1 MNIPTFAAIKQ
12 QIHKHIFYMRLN
24 NIKKVFLAFSALLSA
39 MSMSAAERFVSFK
52 QGDLLINGNDKVEI
66 YMDANDCRGVSYA
79 ANALVRDISKVS
91 GSQATITS
99 NRKATIL
106 VGTIGMKCKKFLAA
120 AAACLMVAGL
130 AACGNKPSTPS
141 NPDEKVFQIGIVQL
155 AEHPALDEATR
166 GFKEFLTEKL
176 GDKVQFNV
184 QNAQGEQTN
193 CTTIVNQFV
202 SSKVDLIM
210 ANATNAVKAAR
221 EATSDIPVVGTSVTD
236 YVSSG
241 LVASNE
247 APGANVTGASDMNPV
262 NVQVQL
268 MKTLCPE
275 VKTVG
280 IVINSGEEN
289 SAIQAEEAKTAFE
302 AEGFTVKIYSVA
314 DTNEIQTVVTA
325 ACNEVD
331 AFYEPTDNLIAA
343 NVPTMSNITTAAG
356 KPVIC
361 GEGGMC
367 ESGFL
372 ATYAISYYELGR
384 AAGEQAYNILV
395 NGADPATTPIFFFDV
410 SNLSLVINEENAAE
424 LGITIPEELK

>member
-1 MNIPTFAAIKQ
+1 
-12 QIHKHIFYMRLN
+12 
-24 NIKKVFLAFSALLSA
+24 
-39 MSMSAAERFVSFK
+39 
-52 QGDLLINGNDKVEI
+52 
-66 YMDANDCRGVSYA
+66 
-79 ANALVRDISKVS
+79 
-91 GSQATITS
+91 
-99 NRKATIL
+99 
-106 VGTIGMKCKKFLAA
+106 MKCKKFLAA

-176 GDKVQFNV
+176 GDKVQFSV

-221 EATSDIPVVGTSVTD
+221 EATSDIPIVGTSVTD
-236 YVSSG
+236 YVSIG

-262 NVQVQL
+262 TVQVDL

-302 AEGFTVKIYSVA
+302 AEGFAVKIYSVA

-384 AAGEQAYNILV
+384 AAGEQAFNILV

-410 SNLSLVINEENAAE
+410 SNLSLVVNEQNAAE

>member
-1 MNIPTFAAIKQ
+1 
-12 QIHKHIFYMRLN
+12 
-24 NIKKVFLAFSALLSA
+24 
-39 MSMSAAERFVSFK
+39 
-52 QGDLLINGNDKVEI
+52 
-66 YMDANDCRGVSYA
+66 
-79 ANALVRDISKVS
+79 
-91 GSQATITS
+91 
-99 NRKATIL
+99 
-106 VGTIGMKCKKFLAA
+106 MKCKKFLAA

-130 AACGNKPSTPS
+130 AACGNEPSTPS

-236 YVSSG
+236 YVFSG

-302 AEGFTVKIYSVA
+302 AEGFAVKIYSVA

-384 AAGEQAYNILV
+384 AAGEQAFNILV

>member
-1 MNIPTFAAIKQ
+1 
-12 QIHKHIFYMRLN
+12 
-24 NIKKVFLAFSALLSA
+24 
-39 MSMSAAERFVSFK
+39 
-52 QGDLLINGNDKVEI
+52 
-66 YMDANDCRGVSYA
+66 
-79 ANALVRDISKVS
+79 
-91 GSQATITS
+91 
-99 NRKATIL
+99 
-106 VGTIGMKCKKFLAA
+106 MKCKKFLAA

-130 AACGNKPSTPS
+130 AACGNEPSTPS

-262 NVQVQL
+262 TVQVDL

-302 AEGFTVKIYSVA
+302 AEGFAVKIYSVA

-372 ATYAISYYELGR
+372 VTYAISYYELGR
-384 AAGEQAYNILV
+384 AAGEQAFNILV
-395 NGADPATTPIFFFDV
+395 NGADPTTTPIFFFDV

>member
-1 MNIPTFAAIKQ
+1 
-12 QIHKHIFYMRLN
+12 
-24 NIKKVFLAFSALLSA
+24 
-39 MSMSAAERFVSFK
+39 
-52 QGDLLINGNDKVEI
+52 
-66 YMDANDCRGVSYA
+66 
-79 ANALVRDISKVS
+79 
-91 GSQATITS
+91 
-99 NRKATIL
+99 
-106 VGTIGMKCKKFLAA
+106 MKCKKFLAA

-130 AACGNKPSTPS
+130 AACGNEPSTPS

-289 SAIQAEEAKTAFE
+289 SAIQAEEAKTAFG
-302 AEGFTVKIYSVA
+302 AEGFAVKIYSVA

-367 ESGFL
+367 DSGFL

-424 LGITIPEELK
+424 LGFTIPEELK

>member
-1 MNIPTFAAIKQ
+1 
-12 QIHKHIFYMRLN
+12 
-24 NIKKVFLAFSALLSA
+24 
-39 MSMSAAERFVSFK
+39 
-52 QGDLLINGNDKVEI
+52 
-66 YMDANDCRGVSYA
+66 
-79 ANALVRDISKVS
+79 
-91 GSQATITS
+91 
-99 NRKATIL
+99 
-106 VGTIGMKCKKFLAA
+106 MKCKKFLAA

-130 AACGNKPSTPS
+130 AACGNEPSTPS

-236 YVSSG
+236 YVFSG

-302 AEGFTVKIYSVA
+302 AEGFAVKIYSVA

>member
-1 MNIPTFAAIKQ
+1 
-12 QIHKHIFYMRLN
+12 
-24 NIKKVFLAFSALLSA
+24 
-39 MSMSAAERFVSFK
+39 
-52 QGDLLINGNDKVEI
+52 
-66 YMDANDCRGVSYA
+66 
-79 ANALVRDISKVS
+79 
-91 GSQATITS
+91 
-99 NRKATIL
+99 
-106 VGTIGMKCKKFLAA
+106 MKCKKFLAA

-155 AEHPALDEATR
+155 VEHNALDEATR

-221 EATSDIPVVGTSVTD
+221 EATSDIPIVGTSVTD
-236 YVSSG
+236 YVFSG

-372 ATYAISYYELGR
+372 ATYAISYYDLGR

>member
-1 MNIPTFAAIKQ
+1 
-12 QIHKHIFYMRLN
+12 
-24 NIKKVFLAFSALLSA
+24 
-39 MSMSAAERFVSFK
+39 
-52 QGDLLINGNDKVEI
+52 
-66 YMDANDCRGVSYA
+66 
-79 ANALVRDISKVS
+79 
-91 GSQATITS
+91 
-99 NRKATIL
+99 
-106 VGTIGMKCKKFLAA
+106 MKCKKFLAA

-155 AEHPALDEATR
+155 VEHPALDEATR

-176 GDKVQFNV
+176 GDKVQFSV

-236 YVSSG
+236 YVFSG

-302 AEGFTVKIYSVA
+302 AEGFAVKIYSVA

-384 AAGEQAYNILV
+384 AAGEQAFNILV

>member
-1 MNIPTFAAIKQ
+1 
-12 QIHKHIFYMRLN
+12 
-24 NIKKVFLAFSALLSA
+24 
-39 MSMSAAERFVSFK
+39 
-52 QGDLLINGNDKVEI
+52 
-66 YMDANDCRGVSYA
+66 
-79 ANALVRDISKVS
+79 
-91 GSQATITS
+91 
-99 NRKATIL
+99 
-106 VGTIGMKCKKFLAA
+106 MKCKKFLAA

-221 EATSDIPVVGTSVTD
+221 EATSDIPIVGTSVTD
-236 YVSSG
+236 YVFSG

-384 AAGEQAYNILV
+384 AAGEQAFNILV

-410 SNLSLVINEENAAE
+410 SQLTLVVNEQNAAE

>member
-1 MNIPTFAAIKQ
+1 
-12 QIHKHIFYMRLN
+12 
-24 NIKKVFLAFSALLSA
+24 
-39 MSMSAAERFVSFK
+39 
-52 QGDLLINGNDKVEI
+52 
-66 YMDANDCRGVSYA
+66 
-79 ANALVRDISKVS
+79 
-91 GSQATITS
+91 
-99 NRKATIL
+99 
-106 VGTIGMKCKKFLAA
+106 MKCKKFLAA

-130 AACGNKPSTPS
+130 AACGSEPTPTTT
-141 NPDEKVFQIGIVQL
+141 NDGEKVFQIGIVQL
-155 AEHPALDEATR
+155 VEHNALDEATR

-202 SSKVDLIM
+202 ASKVDLIM

-262 NVQVQL
+262 SVQVDL
-268 MKTLCPE
+268 MKTLCPD

-289 SAIQAEEAKTAFE
+289 SAVQAEEAKTAFE

-384 AAGEQAYNILV
+384 AAGQQAYDILV

-410 SNLSLVINEENAAE
+410 SNLTLVVNEENAAE
-424 LGITIPEELK
+424 LGITIPEALK

>member
-1 MNIPTFAAIKQ
+1 
-12 QIHKHIFYMRLN
+12 
-24 NIKKVFLAFSALLSA
+24 
-39 MSMSAAERFVSFK
+39 
-52 QGDLLINGNDKVEI
+52 
-66 YMDANDCRGVSYA
+66 
-79 ANALVRDISKVS
+79 
-91 GSQATITS
+91 
-99 NRKATIL
+99 
-106 VGTIGMKCKKFLAA
+106 MKCKKFLAA

-130 AACGNKPSTPS
+130 AACGNEPSTPS

-155 AEHPALDEATR
+155 AEHPAMDEATR

-176 GDKVQFNV
+176 GDKVQFSV

-236 YVSSG
+236 YVSTG
-241 LVASNE
+241 LVAINE

-262 NVQVQL
+262 TVQVDL

-302 AEGFTVKIYSVA
+302 AEGFAVKIYSVA

>member
-1 MNIPTFAAIKQ
+1 
-12 QIHKHIFYMRLN
+12 
-24 NIKKVFLAFSALLSA
+24 
-39 MSMSAAERFVSFK
+39 
-52 QGDLLINGNDKVEI
+52 
-66 YMDANDCRGVSYA
+66 
-79 ANALVRDISKVS
+79 
-91 GSQATITS
+91 
-99 NRKATIL
+99 
-106 VGTIGMKCKKFLAA
+106 MKCKKFLAA

-236 YVSSG
+236 YVFSG

-302 AEGFTVKIYSVA
+302 AEGFAVKIYSVA

-384 AAGEQAYNILV
+384 AAGEQAFNILV

>member
-1 MNIPTFAAIKQ
+1 
-12 QIHKHIFYMRLN
+12 
-24 NIKKVFLAFSALLSA
+24 
-39 MSMSAAERFVSFK
+39 
-52 QGDLLINGNDKVEI
+52 
-66 YMDANDCRGVSYA
+66 
-79 ANALVRDISKVS
+79 
-91 GSQATITS
+91 
-99 NRKATIL
+99 
-106 VGTIGMKCKKFLAA
+106 MKCKKFLAA

-130 AACGNKPSTPS
+130 AACGNEPSTPS

-155 AEHPALDEATR
+155 VEHPALDEATR

-176 GDKVQFNV
+176 GDKVQFSV

-221 EATSDIPVVGTSVTD
+221 EATSDIPIVGTSVTD
-236 YVSSG
+236 YVFSG

-302 AEGFTVKIYSVA
+302 AEGFAVKIYSVA

-384 AAGEQAYNILV
+384 AAGEQAFNILV

-410 SNLSLVINEENAAE
+410 SQLTLVVNEQNAAE

>member
-1 MNIPTFAAIKQ
+1 
-12 QIHKHIFYMRLN
+12 
-24 NIKKVFLAFSALLSA
+24 
-39 MSMSAAERFVSFK
+39 
-52 QGDLLINGNDKVEI
+52 
-66 YMDANDCRGVSYA
+66 
-79 ANALVRDISKVS
+79 
-91 GSQATITS
+91 
-99 NRKATIL
+99 
-106 VGTIGMKCKKFLAA
+106 MKCKKFLAA

-130 AACGNKPSTPS
+130 AACGNEPSTPS

-155 AEHPALDEATR
+155 VEHNALDEATR

-221 EATSDIPVVGTSVTD
+221 EATSDIPIVGTSVTD

-302 AEGFTVKIYSVA
+302 AEGFAVKIYSVA

-384 AAGEQAYNILV
+384 AAGEQAFNILV

-410 SNLSLVINEENAAE
+410 SQLTLVVNEQNAAE

>member
-1 MNIPTFAAIKQ
+1 
-12 QIHKHIFYMRLN
+12 
-24 NIKKVFLAFSALLSA
+24 
-39 MSMSAAERFVSFK
+39 
-52 QGDLLINGNDKVEI
+52 
-66 YMDANDCRGVSYA
+66 
-79 ANALVRDISKVS
+79 
-91 GSQATITS
+91 
-99 NRKATIL
+99 
-106 VGTIGMKCKKFLAA
+106 MKCKKFLAA

-130 AACGNKPSTPS
+130 AACGNEPSTPS

-262 NVQVQL
+262 TVQVDL
-268 MKTLCPE
+268 MKTLCPAF
-275 VKTVG
+275 KTVG
-280 IVINSGEEN
+280 FVVNSGDEN
-289 SAIQAEEAKTAFE
+289 SAIQVEEAKTAFE
-302 AEGFTVKIYSVA
+302 AEGFAVKIYSVA

>member
-1 MNIPTFAAIKQ
+1 MK
-12 QIHKHIFYMRLN
+12 M
-24 NIKKVFLAFSALLSA
+24 KKL
-39 MSMSAAERFVSFK
+39 
-52 QGDLLINGNDKVEI
+52 
-66 YMDANDCRGVSYA
+66 
-79 ANALVRDISKVS
+79 
-91 GSQATITS
+91 
-99 NRKATIL
+99 
-106 VGTIGMKCKKFLAA
+106 LAA
-120 AAACLMVAGL
+120 AAACLMVAGMT
-130 AACGNKPSTPS
+130 ACGSQPTPTPS
-141 NPDEKVFQIGIVQL
+141 NDGEKVFQIGICQL
-155 AEHPALDEATR
+155 VEHPALDEATR
-166 GFKEFLTEKL
+166 GFREFLTEKL
-176 GDKVQFNV
+176 GDKVQFNE

-202 SSKVDLIM
+202 SAKVDLIM

-247 APGANVTGASDMNPV
+247 APGANVTGASDLNPV
-262 NVQVQL
+262 TVQVDL
-268 MKTLCPE
+268 MKTLCPD

-302 AEGFTVKIYSVA
+302 NAGFTVKIYSVA

-424 LGITIPEELK
+424 LGITVPEALK

>member
-1 MNIPTFAAIKQ
+1 
-12 QIHKHIFYMRLN
+12 
-24 NIKKVFLAFSALLSA
+24 
-39 MSMSAAERFVSFK
+39 
-52 QGDLLINGNDKVEI
+52 
-66 YMDANDCRGVSYA
+66 
-79 ANALVRDISKVS
+79 
-91 GSQATITS
+91 
-99 NRKATIL
+99 
-106 VGTIGMKCKKFLAA
+106 MKCKKFLAA

-262 NVQVQL
+262 TVQVDL

-302 AEGFTVKIYSVA
+302 AEGFAVKIYSVA

-384 AAGEQAYNILV
+384 AAGEQAFNILV

-410 SNLSLVINEENAAE
+410 SNLSLVINEQVAAD
-424 LGITIPEELK
+424 LGITIPEALQ

>member
-1 MNIPTFAAIKQ
+1 
-12 QIHKHIFYMRLN
+12 
-24 NIKKVFLAFSALLSA
+24 
-39 MSMSAAERFVSFK
+39 
-52 QGDLLINGNDKVEI
+52 
-66 YMDANDCRGVSYA
+66 
-79 ANALVRDISKVS
+79 
-91 GSQATITS
+91 
-99 NRKATIL
+99 
-106 VGTIGMKCKKFLAA
+106 MKCKKFLAA

-130 AACGNKPSTPS
+130 AACGNEPSTPS

-155 AEHPALDEATR
+155 VEHNALDEATR

-236 YVSSG
+236 YVFSG

-262 NVQVQL
+262 TVQVDL

-302 AEGFTVKIYSVA
+302 AEGFAVKIYSVA

-384 AAGEQAYNILV
+384 AAGEQAFNILV

-410 SNLSLVINEENAAE
+410 SQLTLVVNEQNAAE

>member
-1 MNIPTFAAIKQ
+1 
-12 QIHKHIFYMRLN
+12 
-24 NIKKVFLAFSALLSA
+24 
-39 MSMSAAERFVSFK
+39 
-52 QGDLLINGNDKVEI
+52 
-66 YMDANDCRGVSYA
+66 
-79 ANALVRDISKVS
+79 
-91 GSQATITS
+91 
-99 NRKATIL
+99 
-106 VGTIGMKCKKFLAA
+106 MKCKKFLAA

-130 AACGNKPSTPS
+130 AACGNKPSTPV

-176 GDKVQFNV
+176 GDKVQFSV

-236 YVSSG
+236 YVFSG

-302 AEGFTVKIYSVA
+302 AEGFAVKIYSVA

-384 AAGEQAYNILV
+384 AAGEQAFNILV

-410 SNLSLVINEENAAE
+410 SQLTLVVNEQNAAE

>member
-1 MNIPTFAAIKQ
+1 
-12 QIHKHIFYMRLN
+12 
-24 NIKKVFLAFSALLSA
+24 
-39 MSMSAAERFVSFK
+39 
-52 QGDLLINGNDKVEI
+52 
-66 YMDANDCRGVSYA
+66 
-79 ANALVRDISKVS
+79 
-91 GSQATITS
+91 
-99 NRKATIL
+99 
-106 VGTIGMKCKKFLAA
+106 MKCKKFFAA

-130 AACGNKPSTPS
+130 AACGNEPSTPS

-221 EATSDIPVVGTSVTD
+221 EATSDIPIVGTSVTD
-236 YVSSG
+236 YVFSG

-302 AEGFTVKIYSVA
+302 AEGFAVKIYSVA

-384 AAGEQAYNILV
+384 AAGEQAFNILV

-410 SNLSLVINEENAAE
+410 SQLTLVVNEQNAAE

>member
-1 MNIPTFAAIKQ
+1 
-12 QIHKHIFYMRLN
+12 
-24 NIKKVFLAFSALLSA
+24 
-39 MSMSAAERFVSFK
+39 
-52 QGDLLINGNDKVEI
+52 
-66 YMDANDCRGVSYA
+66 
-79 ANALVRDISKVS
+79 
-91 GSQATITS
+91 
-99 NRKATIL
+99 
-106 VGTIGMKCKKFLAA
+106 MKCKKFLAA

-130 AACGNKPSTPS
+130 AACGNEPSTPS

-236 YVSSG
+236 YVFSG

-367 ESGFL
+367 DSGFL

>member
-1 MNIPTFAAIKQ
+1 
-12 QIHKHIFYMRLN
+12 
-24 NIKKVFLAFSALLSA
+24 
-39 MSMSAAERFVSFK
+39 
-52 QGDLLINGNDKVEI
+52 
-66 YMDANDCRGVSYA
+66 
-79 ANALVRDISKVS
+79 
-91 GSQATITS
+91 
-99 NRKATIL
+99 
-106 VGTIGMKCKKFLAA
+106 MKCKKFFAA
-120 AAACLMVAGL
+120 AAACLMVAGF
-130 AACGNKPSTPS
+130 AACGNEPTPV

-155 AEHPALDEATR
+155 VEHNALDEATR
-166 GFKEFLTEKL
+166 GFQEFLTEKL

-184 QNAQGEQTN
+184 QN
-193 CTTIVNQFV
+193 VNQFV

-221 EATSDIPVVGTSVTD
+221 EATSDIPIVGTSVTD
-236 YVSSG
+236 YVFSG

-262 NVQVQL
+262 TVQVDL

-384 AAGEQAYNILV
+384 AAGEQAFNILV

-410 SNLSLVINEENAAE
+410 SQLTLVVNEQNAAE

>member
-1 MNIPTFAAIKQ
+1 
-12 QIHKHIFYMRLN
+12 
-24 NIKKVFLAFSALLSA
+24 
-39 MSMSAAERFVSFK
+39 
-52 QGDLLINGNDKVEI
+52 
-66 YMDANDCRGVSYA
+66 
-79 ANALVRDISKVS
+79 
-91 GSQATITS
+91 
-99 NRKATIL
+99 
-106 VGTIGMKCKKFLAA
+106 MKCKKFLAA

-130 AACGNKPSTPS
+130 AACGNEPSTPS

-155 AEHPALDEATR
+155 AEHPAMDEATR

-236 YVSSG
+236 YVSCG

-262 NVQVQL
+262 TVQVDL

-302 AEGFTVKIYSVA
+302 AEGFAVKIYSVA

-384 AAGEQAYNILV
+384 AAGEQAFNILV

>member
-1 MNIPTFAAIKQ
+1 
-12 QIHKHIFYMRLN
+12 
-24 NIKKVFLAFSALLSA
+24 
-39 MSMSAAERFVSFK
+39 
-52 QGDLLINGNDKVEI
+52 
-66 YMDANDCRGVSYA
+66 
-79 ANALVRDISKVS
+79 
-91 GSQATITS
+91 
-99 NRKATIL
+99 
-106 VGTIGMKCKKFLAA
+106 
-120 AAACLMVAGL
+120 
-130 AACGNKPSTPS
+130 
-141 NPDEKVFQIGIVQL
+141 
-155 AEHPALDEATR
+155 
-166 GFKEFLTEKL
+166 
-176 GDKVQFNV
+176 
-184 QNAQGEQTN
+184 
-193 CTTIVNQFV
+193 
-202 SSKVDLIM
+202 M

-221 EATSDIPVVGTSVTD
+221 EATSDIPIVGTSVTD

-302 AEGFTVKIYSVA
+302 AEGFAVKIYSVA

-384 AAGEQAYNILV
+384 AAGEQAFNILV

-424 LGITIPEELK
+424 LGITIPEDLK

>member
-1 MNIPTFAAIKQ
+1 
-12 QIHKHIFYMRLN
+12 
-24 NIKKVFLAFSALLSA
+24 
-39 MSMSAAERFVSFK
+39 
-52 QGDLLINGNDKVEI
+52 
-66 YMDANDCRGVSYA
+66 
-79 ANALVRDISKVS
+79 
-91 GSQATITS
+91 
-99 NRKATIL
+99 
-106 VGTIGMKCKKFLAA
+106 MKCKKFLAA
-120 AAACLMVAGL
+120 AAACLMVAGMT
-130 AACGNKPSTPS
+130 ACGDNNTPTPS

-236 YVSSG
+236 YVFSG

-247 APGANVTGASDMNPV
+247 APGANVTGVSDMNPV
-262 NVQVQL
+262 TVQVDL

-302 AEGFTVKIYSVA
+302 AEGFAVKIYSVA

-384 AAGEQAYNILV
+384 AAGEQAFNILV

-410 SNLSLVINEENAAE
+410 SQLTLVVNEQNAAE

>member
-1 MNIPTFAAIKQ
+1 
-12 QIHKHIFYMRLN
+12 
-24 NIKKVFLAFSALLSA
+24 
-39 MSMSAAERFVSFK
+39 
-52 QGDLLINGNDKVEI
+52 
-66 YMDANDCRGVSYA
+66 
-79 ANALVRDISKVS
+79 
-91 GSQATITS
+91 
-99 NRKATIL
+99 
-106 VGTIGMKCKKFLAA
+106 MKCKKFLAA

-130 AACGNKPSTPS
+130 AACGNEPSTPS

-166 GFKEFLTEKL
+166 GFKDFLTEKL

-236 YVSSG
+236 YVFSG

-302 AEGFTVKIYSVA
+302 AEGFAVKIYSVA

-384 AAGEQAYNILV
+384 AAGEQAFNILV

-410 SNLSLVINEENAAE
+410 SQLTLVVNEQNAAE

>member
-1 MNIPTFAAIKQ
+1 
-12 QIHKHIFYMRLN
+12 
-24 NIKKVFLAFSALLSA
+24 
-39 MSMSAAERFVSFK
+39 
-52 QGDLLINGNDKVEI
+52 
-66 YMDANDCRGVSYA
+66 
-79 ANALVRDISKVS
+79 
-91 GSQATITS
+91 
-99 NRKATIL
+99 
-106 VGTIGMKCKKFLAA
+106 MKCKKFLAA

-130 AACGNKPSTPS
+130 AACGNEPSTPS

-236 YVSSG
+236 YVFSG

-367 ESGFL
+367 DSGFL

-424 LGITIPEELK
+424 LGITSPEELK

>member
-1 MNIPTFAAIKQ
+1 
-12 QIHKHIFYMRLN
+12 
-24 NIKKVFLAFSALLSA
+24 
-39 MSMSAAERFVSFK
+39 
-52 QGDLLINGNDKVEI
+52 
-66 YMDANDCRGVSYA
+66 
-79 ANALVRDISKVS
+79 
-91 GSQATITS
+91 
-99 NRKATIL
+99 
-106 VGTIGMKCKKFLAA
+106 MKCKKFLAA

-236 YVSSG
+236 YVFSG

-331 AFYEPTDNLIAA
+331 AFYEPTDNLIAS

-384 AAGEQAYNILV
+384 AAGEQAFNILV

-410 SNLSLVINEENAAE
+410 SQLTLVVNEQNAAE

>member
-1 MNIPTFAAIKQ
+1 
-12 QIHKHIFYMRLN
+12 
-24 NIKKVFLAFSALLSA
+24 
-39 MSMSAAERFVSFK
+39 
-52 QGDLLINGNDKVEI
+52 
-66 YMDANDCRGVSYA
+66 
-79 ANALVRDISKVS
+79 
-91 GSQATITS
+91 
-99 NRKATIL
+99 
-106 VGTIGMKCKKFLAA
+106 MKCKKFFAA
-120 AAACLMVAGL
+120 AAACLMVAGF
-130 AACGNKPSTPS
+130 AACGNEPSTPS

-166 GFKEFLTEKL
+166 GFQEFLTEKL

-221 EATSDIPVVGTSVTD
+221 EATSDIPIVGTSVTD
-236 YVSSG
+236 YVFSG

-302 AEGFTVKIYSVA
+302 AEGFAVKIYSVA

>member
-1 MNIPTFAAIKQ
+1 
-12 QIHKHIFYMRLN
+12 
-24 NIKKVFLAFSALLSA
+24 
-39 MSMSAAERFVSFK
+39 
-52 QGDLLINGNDKVEI
+52 
-66 YMDANDCRGVSYA
+66 
-79 ANALVRDISKVS
+79 
-91 GSQATITS
+91 
-99 NRKATIL
+99 
-106 VGTIGMKCKKFLAA
+106 MKRKKFLAA

-130 AACGNKPSTPS
+130 AACGNEPSTPS

-236 YVSSG
+236 YVFSG

-302 AEGFTVKIYSVA
+302 AEGFAVKIYSVA

-384 AAGEQAYNILV
+384 AAGEQAFNILV

>member
-1 MNIPTFAAIKQ
+1 
-12 QIHKHIFYMRLN
+12 
-24 NIKKVFLAFSALLSA
+24 
-39 MSMSAAERFVSFK
+39 
-52 QGDLLINGNDKVEI
+52 
-66 YMDANDCRGVSYA
+66 
-79 ANALVRDISKVS
+79 
-91 GSQATITS
+91 
-99 NRKATIL
+99 
-106 VGTIGMKCKKFLAA
+106 MKCKKFLAA

-130 AACGNKPSTPS
+130 AACGNEPSTPS

-221 EATSDIPVVGTSVTD
+221 EATSDIPIVGTSVTD
-236 YVSSG
+236 YVYSG

-302 AEGFTVKIYSVA
+302 AEGFAVKIYSVA

-410 SNLSLVINEENAAE
+410 SQLTLVVNEQNAAE

>member
-1 MNIPTFAAIKQ
+1 
-12 QIHKHIFYMRLN
+12 
-24 NIKKVFLAFSALLSA
+24 
-39 MSMSAAERFVSFK
+39 
-52 QGDLLINGNDKVEI
+52 
-66 YMDANDCRGVSYA
+66 
-79 ANALVRDISKVS
+79 
-91 GSQATITS
+91 
-99 NRKATIL
+99 
-106 VGTIGMKCKKFLAA
+106 MKCKKFLAA

-130 AACGNKPSTPS
+130 AACGNEPSTPS

-155 AEHPALDEATR
+155 VEHPALDEATR

-176 GDKVQFNV
+176 GDKVQFSV

-236 YVSSG
+236 YVFSG

-302 AEGFTVKIYSVA
+302 AEGFAVKIYSVA

-384 AAGEQAYNILV
+384 AAGEQAFNILV

>member
-1 MNIPTFAAIKQ
+1 
-12 QIHKHIFYMRLN
+12 
-24 NIKKVFLAFSALLSA
+24 
-39 MSMSAAERFVSFK
+39 
-52 QGDLLINGNDKVEI
+52 
-66 YMDANDCRGVSYA
+66 
-79 ANALVRDISKVS
+79 
-91 GSQATITS
+91 
-99 NRKATIL
+99 
-106 VGTIGMKCKKFLAA
+106 MKCKKFLAA

-130 AACGNKPSTPS
+130 AACGNEPSTPV

-155 AEHPALDEATR
+155 VEHNALDEATR
-166 GFKEFLTEKL
+166 GFQEFLTEKL

-221 EATSDIPVVGTSVTD
+221 EATSDIPIVGTSVTD
-236 YVSSG
+236 YVFSG

-302 AEGFTVKIYSVA
+302 AEGFAVKIYSVA

-384 AAGEQAYNILV
+384 AAGEQAFNILV

-410 SNLSLVINEENAAE
+410 SQLTLVVNEQNAAE

>member
-1 MNIPTFAAIKQ
+1 
-12 QIHKHIFYMRLN
+12 
-24 NIKKVFLAFSALLSA
+24 
-39 MSMSAAERFVSFK
+39 
-52 QGDLLINGNDKVEI
+52 
-66 YMDANDCRGVSYA
+66 
-79 ANALVRDISKVS
+79 
-91 GSQATITS
+91 
-99 NRKATIL
+99 
-106 VGTIGMKCKKFLAA
+106 MKCKKFLAA

-155 AEHPALDEATR
+155 VEHPALDEATR

-176 GDKVQFNV
+176 GDKVQFSV

-236 YVSSG
+236 YVFSG

-262 NVQVQL
+262 TVQVDL

-275 VKTVG
+275 AKTVG

-302 AEGFTVKIYSVA
+302 AEGFAVKIYSVA

-367 ESGFL
+367 DSGFL

-410 SNLSLVINEENAAE
+410 SNLTLVINEENAAE

>member
-1 MNIPTFAAIKQ
+1 
-12 QIHKHIFYMRLN
+12 
-24 NIKKVFLAFSALLSA
+24 
-39 MSMSAAERFVSFK
+39 
-52 QGDLLINGNDKVEI
+52 
-66 YMDANDCRGVSYA
+66 
-79 ANALVRDISKVS
+79 
-91 GSQATITS
+91 
-99 NRKATIL
+99 
-106 VGTIGMKCKKFLAA
+106 MKCKKFLAA

-130 AACGNKPSTPS
+130 AACGNEPSTPS

-166 GFKEFLTEKL
+166 GFKDFLTEKL

-262 NVQVQL
+262 TVQVDL

-302 AEGFTVKIYSVA
+302 AEGFAVKIYSVA

-384 AAGEQAYNILV
+384 AAGEQAFNILV

-410 SNLSLVINEENAAE
+410 SQLTLVVNEQNAAE

>member
-1 MNIPTFAAIKQ
+1 
-12 QIHKHIFYMRLN
+12 
-24 NIKKVFLAFSALLSA
+24 
-39 MSMSAAERFVSFK
+39 
-52 QGDLLINGNDKVEI
+52 
-66 YMDANDCRGVSYA
+66 
-79 ANALVRDISKVS
+79 
-91 GSQATITS
+91 
-99 NRKATIL
+99 
-106 VGTIGMKCKKFLAA
+106 MKCKKFLAA

-130 AACGNKPSTPS
+130 AACGNEPSTPS

-236 YVSSG
+236 YVFSG

-302 AEGFTVKIYSVA
+302 AEGFAVKIYSVA

-367 ESGFL
+367 DSGFL

>member
-1 MNIPTFAAIKQ
+1 
-12 QIHKHIFYMRLN
+12 
-24 NIKKVFLAFSALLSA
+24 
-39 MSMSAAERFVSFK
+39 
-52 QGDLLINGNDKVEI
+52 
-66 YMDANDCRGVSYA
+66 
-79 ANALVRDISKVS
+79 
-91 GSQATITS
+91 
-99 NRKATIL
+99 
-106 VGTIGMKCKKFLAA
+106 MKCKKFFAA

-130 AACGNKPSTPS
+130 AACGNEPSTPS

-236 YVSSG
+236 YVFSG

-302 AEGFTVKIYSVA
+302 AEGFAVKIYSVA

-384 AAGEQAYNILV
+384 AAGEQAFNILV

-410 SNLSLVINEENAAE
+410 SQLTLVVNEQNAAE

>member
-1 MNIPTFAAIKQ
+1 
-12 QIHKHIFYMRLN
+12 
-24 NIKKVFLAFSALLSA
+24 
-39 MSMSAAERFVSFK
+39 
-52 QGDLLINGNDKVEI
+52 
-66 YMDANDCRGVSYA
+66 
-79 ANALVRDISKVS
+79 
-91 GSQATITS
+91 
-99 NRKATIL
+99 
-106 VGTIGMKCKKFLAA
+106 MKCKKFLAA

-221 EATSDIPVVGTSVTD
+221 EATSDIPIVGTSVTD
-236 YVSSG
+236 YVFSG

-262 NVQVQL
+262 TVQVDL

-302 AEGFTVKIYSVA
+302 AEGFAVKIYSVA

-384 AAGEQAYNILV
+384 AAGEQAFNILV

-410 SNLSLVINEENAAE
+410 SQLTLVVNEQNAAE

>member
-1 MNIPTFAAIKQ
+1 
-12 QIHKHIFYMRLN
+12 
-24 NIKKVFLAFSALLSA
+24 
-39 MSMSAAERFVSFK
+39 
-52 QGDLLINGNDKVEI
+52 
-66 YMDANDCRGVSYA
+66 
-79 ANALVRDISKVS
+79 
-91 GSQATITS
+91 
-99 NRKATIL
+99 
-106 VGTIGMKCKKFLAA
+106 MKCKKFFAA

-302 AEGFTVKIYSVA
+302 AEGFAVKIYSVA

-384 AAGEQAYNILV
+384 AAGEQAFNILV

-410 SNLSLVINEENAAE
+410 SQLTLVVNEQNAAE

>member
-1 MNIPTFAAIKQ
+1 
-12 QIHKHIFYMRLN
+12 
-24 NIKKVFLAFSALLSA
+24 
-39 MSMSAAERFVSFK
+39 
-52 QGDLLINGNDKVEI
+52 
-66 YMDANDCRGVSYA
+66 
-79 ANALVRDISKVS
+79 
-91 GSQATITS
+91 
-99 NRKATIL
+99 
-106 VGTIGMKCKKFLAA
+106 MKCKKILAA

-130 AACGNKPSTPS
+130 AACGNEPSTPS

-155 AEHPALDEATR
+155 VEHNALDEATR

-384 AAGEQAYNILV
+384 AAGQQAYDILV

-410 SNLSLVINEENAAE
+410 SQLTLIVNEQNAAE